1 VIQVDGLPPTTTAQ
15 CNGGVCSTGW
25 YTAGVT
31 VTLPGTDTGGSGLA
45 TTYYTTDGTTPTTSS
60 KVYSGPISVP
70 TTTTVKY
77 FSVDKAANA
86 EAVRT
91 QVVQIDP
98 TAPTSTIQCNGA
110 ACSTSSY
117 TGSVTFTLSAVDN
130 TGGSGVESIHYTT
143 DGTNPTLS
151 SPTYTG
157 PVTRTSSGSVRYR
170 AYDNAGNAE
179 AVKGQSLSVIKDA
192 APVARMTV
200 TPTSGRV
207 SLVVNAD
214 ASASTDTDGTPIAK
228 YTFDFGDGSTPVT
241 QTGAKLSHTFTTT
254 GTFTVSVQA
263 FDTANQ
269 ASNKVNVKVT
279 VSR

>member
-1 VIQVDGLPPTTTAQ
+1 
-15 CNGGVCSTGW
+15 
-25 YTAGVT
+25 
-31 VTLPGTDTGGSGLA
+31 
-45 TTYYTTDGTTPTTSS
+45 
-60 KVYSGPISVP
+60 
-70 TTTTVKY
+70 
-77 FSVDKAANA
+77 
-86 EAVRT
+86 
-91 QVVQIDP
+91 
-98 TAPTSTIQCNGA
+98 
-110 ACSTSSY
+110 
-117 TGSVTFTLSAVDN
+117 
-130 TGGSGVESIHYTT
+130 
-143 DGTNPTLS
+143 
-151 SPTYTG
+151 
-157 PVTRTSSGSVRYR
+157 
-170 AYDNAGNAE
+170 
-179 AVKGQSLSVIKDA
+179 VIKDA

-207 SLVVNAD
+207 SLVANAD